1 MSYWAVALAE
11 AEGGGPVA
19 RERIGQLLAASGL
32 EERFPKTATAERVPI
47 SVATEVECYMARPEA
62 GLPNDGCPPF
72 RVDPCGLLVSLL
84 AGPGSPFFFH
94 VDHRLPVSRR
104 GPHTRDNLVALQ
116 WRANQAKGAR
126 VIVPEVQSAMLLAQL
141 SPHEYV
147 LADQLPAVLAEV
159 DARGLERT
167 FHNVEHV
174 LWDLPPWKAAPRTA
188 KETPPVAHRRAAARH
203 AERRSRRP
211 WSDAESL
218 LLARLVMQQELEQAG
233 SGGRPRI
240 DWERV
245 ATGLPGR
252 DAVQCQDRWRGLPRR
267 LQQQGEREQQ
277 EGEGEQQRRQVER
290 RYQRWEEEEADD
302 VAELLG
308 ALGERLAAAAGTG
321 LPPRLRTLH
330 ERLEFVCPRVFGR
343 QLADV
348 FPGKTP
354 KQVADKCVGL
364 VETALKLALN
374 KILRLG
380 GQNGITPWRWEQL
393 APRVLLLA
401 AELPIQAAL
410 RRQVTDGEA
419 AAQIQRFILDPPG
432 HGLPS
437 LPRLADY
444 WAEPAGS
451 DAGAG
456 TAAATGAALESIEA
470 AAAGVA
476 GGFMQA
482 TAACKKDSTEAS
494 GAAAGAA
501 GQRAV
506 AAGAAGRRAAAAGA
520 AGAAPR
526 PGSAAAPAVGVID
539 LLSGSEDEWVEA
551 AGPAAATDTGAPP
564 TPAARAQEVAA
575 AASATEQVGLAAA
588 ELVDL
593 TLSDSQDDRVPAQSW
608 SRGQGQPAAAGHGP
622 AGAQASNPLL
632 QCNTSGG
639 ARASSHGRALPAC
652 GRRQRPL
659 HQASPALQ
667 EQGRPRRAYTS
678 AQRAAVEAGIQ
689 EFGHCFAVH
698 KRIEQKYSGAE
709 GPLRGLDHR
718 QIRNIARKALK
729 ARQLEAEHEWQ
740 QQRQHPAA
748 R

>member
-1 MSYWAVALAE
+1 MAV
-11 AEGGGPVA
+11 
-19 RERIGQLLAASGL
+19 
-32 EERFPKTATAERVPI
+32 
-47 SVATEVECYMARPEA
+47 
-62 GLPNDGCPPF
+62 
-72 RVDPCGLLVSLL
+72 
-84 AGPGSPFFFH
+84 SPL
-94 VDHRLPVSRR
+94 RLP
-104 GPHTRDNLVALQ
+104 L
-116 WRANQAKGAR
+116 K
-126 VIVPEVQSAMLLAQL
+126 
-141 SPHEYV
+141 
-147 LADQLPAVLAEV
+147 
-159 DARGLERT
+159 
-167 FHNVEHV
+167 
-174 LWDLPPWKAAPRTA
+174 
-188 KETPPVAHRRAAARH
+188 
-203 AERRSRRP
+203 
-211 WSDAESL
+211 
-218 LLARLVMQQELEQAG
+218 RL
-233 SGGRPRI
+233 
-240 DWERV
+240 D
-245 ATGLPGR
+245 
-252 DAVQCQDRWRGLPRR
+252 
-267 LQQQGEREQQ
+267 
-277 EGEGEQQRRQVER
+277 
-290 RYQRWEEEEADD
+290 
-302 VAELLG
+302 
-308 ALGERLAAAAGTG
+308 
-321 LPPRLRTLH
+321 
-330 ERLEFVCPRVFGR
+330 CPS
-343 QLADV
+343 Q
-348 FPGKTP
+348 
-354 KQVADKCVGL
+354 
-364 VETALKLALN
+364 LALN

-501 GQRAV
+501 G
-506 AAGAAGRRAAAAGA
+506 RRAAAAGA

-551 AGPAAATDTGAPP
+551 AGPAAATGTGAPP

-575 AASATEQVGLAAA
+575 AASATEQVRLAAA

-593 TLSDSQDDRVPAQSW
+593 TLSDSQDDGVPAQSW

-652 GRRQRPL
+652 GRRQRLL

-667 EQGRPRRAYTS
+667 EQGRPRRVRTSPLPRSNLVVTVARFTQHAAGALALPMHPRAACTLYTPLHSACSTCAGPALGTQALSSSFLRRPACLLAQAYTS

-709 GPLRGLDHR
+709 GPLRGLDHVR
-718 QIRNIARKALK
+718 AVVLLYIWPC
-729 ARQLEAEHEWQ
+729 LEGPPCDSAV
-740 QQRQHPAA
+740 P
-748 R
+748 